1 MRFALGIKVCFRRR
15 MTSSQN
21 SNAYEAIASGFYLQL
36 SKTKKFLFSFF
47 WLSAVLSFLYKIKY
61 FFRSENKW
69 PVKL

>member
-47 WLSAVLSFLYKIKY
+47 GFLQYCL
-61 FFRSENKW
+61 FFT
-69 PVKL
+69 KLNFFLEAKTSGL